1 MTMHRPA
8 FRMTVRPPLRRGFP
22 LTGRAE
28 SRRARQAGFTL
39 IEVLVALA
47 LMALVSLMAWRGLAS
62 VSSARDRIEQQA
74 EDTDAIVRT
83 LGQMARDVELS
94 YSGPGFDAPGKDAVA
109 LSSGLRLLRQSR
121 GGQTL
126 ELLRPDPDGNG
137 LWQRVQWQVRPD
149 GLWRASGPP
158 APRSPLPAAVNGAL
172 LLPGVHALSL
182 RAWVPGVGWA
192 NANASFGAAPS
203 GIEITLARGAASD
216 PQRYT
221 RILELP

>member
-1 MTMHRPA
+1 MTMQRP
-8 FRMTVRPPLRRGFP
+8 VS
-22 LTGRAE
+22 RA
-28 SRRARQAGFTL
+28 ARQAGFTL

-62 VSSARDRIEQQA
+62 VSSARDWIEQQA

-83 LGQMARDVELS
+83 LGQMSRDVELS
-94 YSGPGFDAPGKDAVA
+94 YSGPGFDAAGKDAVT
-109 LSSGLRLLRQSR
+109 LTSGVRLLRQNQ
-121 GGQTL
+121 GGPTL

-137 LWQRVQWQVRPD
+137 LWQRVQWQVRTD
-149 GLWRASGPP
+149 GLWRVSGPP
-158 APRSPLPAAVNGAL
+158 APRSPLPAAVNGVL
-172 LLPGVHALSL
+172 LLPGVKTLSL

-192 NANASFGAAPS
+192 NANASFGAPPT
-203 GIEITLARGAASD
+203 GIEIALERGAPGQ

>member
-1 MTMHRPA
+1 MTMRRVLSPPAKRPN
-8 FRMTVRPPLRRGFP
+8 
-22 LTGRAE
+22 
-28 SRRARQAGFTL
+28 RARQAGFTL

-94 YSGPGFDAPGKDAVA
+94 YTGPRFDAPGKDAVS
-109 LSSGLRLLRQSR
+109 LTSGLRLLRQNT

-126 ELLRPDPDGNG
+126 ELLRPDADGNG
-137 LWQRVQWQVRPD
+137 LWQRVQWQVRAD

-158 APRSPLPAAVNGAL
+158 APRSPLPAAVNAVL
-172 LLPGVHALSL
+172 LLPGVRVLSL

-192 NANASFGAAPS
+192 DANASFGTAPT
-203 GIEITLARGAASD
+203 GIEITLERGTANA

>member
-22 LTGRAE
+22 LTNSAE

-126 ELLRPDPDGNG
+126 EVLRPDPDGNG

-172 LLPGVHALSL
+172 LLPGVHTLSL

-192 NANASFGAAPS
+192 NANASFGAAPT

>member
-172 LLPGVHALSL
+172 LLPGVHTLSL

-192 NANASFGAAPS
+192 NANASFGAAPT

>member
-1 MTMHRPA
+1 MTMR
-8 FRMTVRPPLRRGFP
+8 RPPQ
-22 LTGRAE
+22 
-28 SRRARQAGFTL
+28 SQAGFTL

-62 VSSARDRIEQQA
+62 VSTARDRIEAQA

-94 YSGPGFDAPGKDAVA
+94 YSGPGFDSPGLDAQPFT
-109 LSSGLRLLRQSR
+109 SGLRLLPRAA

-126 ELLRPDPDGNG
+126 EILRPDPDGNG

-149 GLWRASGPP
+149 GLWRASGPS
-158 APRSPLPAAVNGAL
+158 AARSPLPAAAGGAL
-172 LLPGVHALSL
+172 LLAGVRALTL
-182 RAWVPGVGWA
+182 RAWVPGAGWTDPR
-192 NANASFGAAPS
+192 ASFAAAPT
-203 GIEITLARGAASD
+203 GLEITLERGAPGD
-216 PQRYT
+216 PRRYT

>member
-8 FRMTVRPPLRRGFP
+8 FRVTVRPPLRRGFP

-28 SRRARQAGFTL
+28 NRRARQAGFTL

-126 ELLRPDPDGNG
+126 EVLRPDPDGNG

-172 LLPGVHALSL
+172 LLPGVHTLSL